1 MCLHH
6 VRVAPIFSACFHVHN
21 AGAEIAQEDS
31 PPPNL
36 LFIESYPLPLWS
48 SATSLRFEYSLVMNM
63 TYTLSAEQKSCITLQ
78 GRKAANK
85 ALWAAEKADRKVLAA
100 WEAKKPRKAKKVA
113 KKADKLK
120 AASIQAV
127 YDSVSQTHSKAVKV
141 LPTKPLD
148 SKAVSVTTKSLK
160 RKAQKGP
167 KDSNGK
173 LEAKAQR
180 ESMANTQKRAA
191 KTAPKVDVVWD
202 EATNRRKE
210 VEVEVKNPAK
220 AHVIRKTWCDF
231 SEVPAGLELEDAV
244 RWASMQDG
252 YGQAADE
259 VSLDDCL

>member
-1 MCLHH
+1 
-6 VRVAPIFSACFHVHN
+6 
-21 AGAEIAQEDS
+21 
-31 PPPNL
+31 
-36 LFIESYPLPLWS
+36 
-48 SATSLRFEYSLVMNM
+48 MNM
-63 TYTLSAEQKSCITLQ
+63 TYTLSAEQKSCITLA

-100 WEAKKPRKAKKVA
+100 WEAKKPRKATKVA
-113 KKADKLK
+113 KKAAKLK

-127 YDSVSQTHSKAVKV
+127 YDSVTQTHSKTKVLVLPAKPSMVKV
-141 LPTKPLD
+141 E
-148 SKAVSVTTKSLK
+148 SVTAKRLK
-160 RKAQKGP
+160 RKARKGP

-173 LEAKAQR
+173 LEAKAQK
-180 ESMANTQKRAA
+180 ESLSNTQKRAA

-244 RWASMQDG
+244 RWASLQEG
-252 YGQAADE
+252 YGCPADE

>member
-1 MCLHH
+1 
-6 VRVAPIFSACFHVHN
+6 
-21 AGAEIAQEDS
+21 
-31 PPPNL
+31 
-36 LFIESYPLPLWS
+36 
-48 SATSLRFEYSLVMNM
+48 M
-63 TYTLSAEQKSCITLQ
+63 TYTLSAEQKSCITLA

-85 ALWAAEKADRKVLAA
+85 ALWAAEKADRRLLSV

-113 KKADKLK
+113 KKANKLK
-120 AASIQAV
+120 EASIQAV
-127 YDSVSQTHSKAVKV
+127 FDSVSQTHSKPVIRMAAK
-141 LPTKPLD
+141 PMETKTE
-148 SKAVSVTTKSLK
+148 SVTAKRLK
-160 RKAQKGP
+160 RKARKGP

-210 VEVEVKNPAK
+210 VEVEVKNPTK

-244 RWASMQDG
+244 RWASLQDG

>member
-1 MCLHH
+1 
-6 VRVAPIFSACFHVHN
+6 
-21 AGAEIAQEDS
+21 
-31 PPPNL
+31 
-36 LFIESYPLPLWS
+36 
-48 SATSLRFEYSLVMNM
+48 M
-63 TYTLSAEQKSCITLQ
+63 TYTLTASQKLTLTFA

-85 ALWAAEKADRKVLAA
+85 ALWAAEKADRHTLTT

-127 YDSVSQTHSKAVKV
+127 YDSVSQTHSKPVVRMAAK
-141 LPTKPLD
+141 PMETK
-148 SKAVSVTTKSLK
+148 AESVTAKRLK
-160 RKAQKGP
+160 RKARKGP

-173 LEAKAQR
+173 LEAQAQKQ
-180 ESMANTQKRAA
+180 SLSNTQKRAA

-231 SEVPAGLELEDAV
+231 SEVPEGLDMGDAV
-244 RWASMQDG
+244 RWAALQDG
-252 YGQAADE
+252 YGCPADE
-259 VSLDDCL
+259 VSMDDCL

>member
-1 MCLHH
+1 
-6 VRVAPIFSACFHVHN
+6 
-21 AGAEIAQEDS
+21 
-31 PPPNL
+31 
-36 LFIESYPLPLWS
+36 
-48 SATSLRFEYSLVMNM
+48 M
-63 TYTLSAEQKSCITLQ
+63 TYTLTASQKLTLTFA

-85 ALWAAEKADRKVLAA
+85 ALWAAEKADRHTLTT
-100 WEAKKPRKAKKVA
+100 WEAKKPRKAGKVA

-127 YDSVSQTHSKAVKV
+127 YDSVSQTHSKPVIHMAAKPMEVK
-141 LPTKPLD
+141 TQ
-148 SKAVSVTTKSLK
+148 SVAAKSLK
-160 RKAQKGP
+160 RKARKGP

-173 LEAKAQR
+173 LEAKAQK
-180 ESMANTQKRAA
+180 ESLSNTQKRTA

-244 RWASMQDG
+244 RWAALQDG
-252 YGQAADE
+252 YGCPADE
-259 VSLDDCL
+259 ISMDDCL

>member
-1 MCLHH
+1 M
-6 VRVAPIFSACFHVHN
+6 A
-21 AGAEIAQEDS
+21 
-31 PPPNL
+31 
-36 LFIESYPLPLWS
+36 
-48 SATSLRFEYSLVMNM
+48 NM
-63 TYTLSAEQKSCITLQ
+63 TYTLSAEQKSCITLA

-85 ALWAAEKADRKVLAA
+85 ALWAAEKADRRLLSV

-113 KKADKLK
+113 KKANKLK
-120 AASIQAV
+120 EASIQAV
-127 YDSVSQTHSKAVKV
+127 FDSVSQTHSKPVIRMAAK
-141 LPTKPLD
+141 PMETKTE
-148 SKAVSVTTKSLK
+148 SVTAKRLK
-160 RKAQKGP
+160 RKARKGP

-202 EATNRRKE
+202 EATNRRVE
-210 VEVEVKNPAK
+210 VEVEVKNPTK

-244 RWASMQDG
+244 RWASLQDG